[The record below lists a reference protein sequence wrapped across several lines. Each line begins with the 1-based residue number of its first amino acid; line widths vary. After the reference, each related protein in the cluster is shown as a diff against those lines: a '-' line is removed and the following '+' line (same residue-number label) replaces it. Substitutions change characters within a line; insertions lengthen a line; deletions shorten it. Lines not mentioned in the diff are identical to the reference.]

1 MRPRS
6 AVGSIGVAVGSLVLA
21 AAQMVMA
28 AQAPDESA
36 RAFEPIAAVMS
47 SPRCAN
53 CHIAGDAPLQGNDG
67 RLHAMR
73 VRRGTDGRGTP
84 AMRCSNCHQD
94 ASVPVPH
101 APPGAPDWRVPPSA
115 TPMAWKG
122 LTVGEQCRML
132 KDTARNGHRTLAE
145 LLEHVRHDP
154 LVLAGWS
161 PGPGRTLPPI
171 SHDALVAQ
179 FKTWIDL
186 GAVCPQ

>member
-1 MRPRS
+1 MRARS
-6 AVGSIGVAVGSLVLA
+6 IVALAVVVVGSVALA
-21 AAQMVMA
+21 TAQSTKGPPQRDAA
-28 AQAPDESA
+28 A

-47 SPRCAN
+47 SARCAN
-53 CHIAGDAPLQGNDG
+53 CHIDGDAPLQGEEG
-67 RLHAMR
+67 RVHTMG

-84 AMRCSNCHQD
+84 VMRCTNCHQD
-94 ASVPVPH
+94 ASSSVSH

-132 KDTARNGHRTLAE
+132 TDKARNGNRTPQD
-145 LLEHVRHDP
+145 LLEHVRHDR

-171 SHDALVAQ
+171 SHDAFVEQ
-179 FKTWIDL
+179 FKTWVDL
-186 GAVCPQ
+186 GGACPK